1 MMWRNTNSKFSNT
14 ASKETIKLEKTALRT
29 DTAWSVGNVITDD
42 YSLLD
47 PHDKGAGGTNAT
59 RVYVLSNTELR
70 ENPNYVKWYILIGS
84 GFVML
89 FVPIAVMFFSCV
101 SIRLIGVL

>member
-1 MMWRNTNSKFSNT
+1 MIWRNTNLKVSNT
-14 ASKETIKLEKTALRT
+14 TCKETIKLGKTAPRT

-47 PHDKGAGGTNAT
+47 SPNTNAT

-101 SIRLIGVL
+101 SIRLIEVL

>member
-1 MMWRNTNSKFSNT
+1 M
-14 ASKETIKLEKTALRT
+14 
-29 DTAWSVGNVITDD
+29 GNIITDD

-47 PHDKGAGGTNAT
+47 LHDKAAGMNAT

-70 ENPNYVKWYILIGS
+70 ENPTYVKWYILIGS

-89 FVPIAVMFFSCV
+89 FVPIAVMLFSCV
-101 SIRLIGVL
+101 SIRL